1 METGTQGLGET
12 GYQYQ
17 KMASDSYEH
26 MTIQDQITAAA
37 TSAGVP
43 AWLALGIAQRESGF
57 NNNAVGTKG
66 EIGIFQL
73 LPSTAAQL
81 GVDPRD
87 PVQNIA
93 GGVAYL
99 AQLLNR
105 FGGDTQKA
113 AAGFN
118 CGAQCVANAVAA
130 GGNNWGAHIPSSTM
144 DYVAG
149 VTGSIPLPTAP
160 LPVPA
165 EMATVAEPSF
175 FAPTPAAFD
184 WQPWAWGGV
193 ALFGFVLLRRI
204 AANA

>member
-1 METGTQGLGET
+1 
-12 GYQYQ
+12 
-17 KMASDSYEH
+17 

-37 TSAGVP
+37 NSAGVP
-43 AWLALGIAQRESGF
+43 GWLALAIAQRESGF
-57 NNNAVGTKG
+57 NNNAVGSRG

-81 GVDPRD
+81 GVDPHD

-113 AAGFN
+113 AAAFI
-118 CGAQCVANAVAA
+118 CGPTCVANAVAA
-130 GGNNWGAHIPSSTM
+130 SGSNWAAHIPSSTI

-160 LPVPA
+160 LPVPTDLSA
-165 EMATVAEPSF
+165 SSAATSF
-175 FAPTPAAFD
+175 FPDLQVVSFD
-184 WQPWAWGGV
+184 WAPWAWGGV

-204 AANA
+204 AN